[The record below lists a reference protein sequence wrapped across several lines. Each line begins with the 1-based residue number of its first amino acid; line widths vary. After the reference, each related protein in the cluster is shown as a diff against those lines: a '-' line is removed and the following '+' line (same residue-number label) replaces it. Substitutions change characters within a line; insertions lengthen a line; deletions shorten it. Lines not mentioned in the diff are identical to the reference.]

1 MTVVDAALVERV
13 FAAEEFEAR
22 IAAVRAEMAA
32 RGMDALLVTSP
43 ENIYYLLGLSH
54 QGYFAFTMLVLPA
67 SGRPALVT
75 RDMERITV
83 ANQAPEAVHVGFG
96 DGEEPASAVARCV
109 RAHGLA
115 AAALGVEKDH
125 MFFPPKIWEEIQR
138 LVPDARWRDGSGT
151 VDGVRFPK
159 SPAELA
165 YVRRAAAVTQAAMQA
180 GIDTAAAGVNEQEVV
195 AEIYRAMVLAGGEY
209 PGFAPLVRSSDT
221 LDEEHSTWR
230 DRVLRPGDRLFI
242 ELSGSVRRYHAPMS
256 RIVNIG
262 APPRAVATAAVA
274 ARVGLEAVFDAVRPG
289 ALTGDVYAAWEA
301 AVGDHL
307 GVTPEPRHH
316 CGYSVGI
323 GFPPSWVGGSVVI
336 GIRPGG
342 KVEIREGMVFHLFSW
357 VAGSARAGA
366 YVLSETAL
374 VAAAGAAA
382 LHCAPR
388 GLIVR

>member
-1 MTVVDAALVERV
+1 MP
-13 FAAEEFEAR
+13 
-22 IAAVRAEMAA
+22 
-32 RGMDALLVTSP
+32 S
-43 ENIYYLLGLSH
+43 
-54 QGYFAFTMLVLPA
+54 
-67 SGRPALVT
+67 
-75 RDMERITV
+75 
-83 ANQAPEAVHVGFG
+83 
-96 DGEEPASAVARCV
+96 
-109 RAHGLA
+109 
-115 AAALGVEKDH
+115 
-125 MFFPPKIWEEIQR
+125 
-138 LVPDARWRDGSGT
+138 PDARWRDGSGT
-151 VDGVRFPK
+151 VDGVRSPK

-336 GIRPGG
+336 GIRAARRRLRAQRDRPGHG
-342 KVEIREGMVFHLFSW
+342 R
-357 VAGSARAGA
+357 RRR
-366 YVLSETAL
+366 
-374 VAAAGAAA
+374 
-382 LHCAPR
+382 CAPLAAPGPHRPLTSPAEFARKVRWPQLPSVGAIR
-388 GLIVR
+388 GGRRGRRGS